1 MMMYSR
7 GNTSLQP
14 SENACHNS
22 SFSPSSLKQIQTTFL
37 IDNKKVF
44 GTHLMQDMIKDA
56 LRYFVSPPVLSN
68 K

>member
-1 MMMYSR
+1 MVIS
-7 GNTSLQP
+7 G
-14 SENACHNS
+14 
-22 SFSPSSLKQIQTTFL
+22 FQTTFL

-56 LRYFVSPPVLSN
+56 LRYFVSPPVLSY

>member
-1 MMMYSR
+1 MGKFIEIYYQTHDKLVLLFM
-7 GNTSLQP
+7 N
-14 SENACHNS
+14 N
-22 SFSPSSLKQIQTTFL
+22 KQIYIFCFKTTFL

-56 LRYFVSPPVLSN
+56 LRCFVSPPVLSS

>member
-1 MMMYSR
+1 MK
-7 GNTSLQP
+7 LHFIFFP
-14 SENACHNS
+14 S
-22 SFSPSSLKQIQTTFL
+22 IQTTFL

-56 LRYFVSPPVLSN
+56 LRYFVSPPVLSY